1 MITLPYL
8 IAVSLCWLLLG
19 SFYYFLLRREKFF
32 HHNRFFLLAALI
44 GGGLIPLLDS
54 PFFASGP
61 EWQALYQVELP
72 PVVVIGYSPFQ
83 ASPTSAGQGLE
94 LWLPALAFVGG
105 LWALIRL
112 FRQLI
117 QILFL
122 VRQGEKIRFRGYW
135 LIRHPRVGSPFS
147 FLGLLFWSP
156 DAPTDG
162 EEAEIMLRHEKAHI
176 RQWHSLDI
184 LLLEGIG
191 ILFWWNPLWYFFR
204 KELSEVHEYL
214 ADQEAIQET
223 NVKRYGQLLIEQCLK
238 GPGFQLT
245 HGWNHSS
252 LKNRIQMLTQKKSQR
267 NKRWK
272 YLLALPLVLVLIWAC
287 ENVRDVEP
295 EGETYQGDLDKVVVS
310 GYKQNLYGKGSK
322 EDQAVFD
329 SDSYR
334 KDQEAGEQK
343 VFKVVQEMPKFGDC
357 EGLNGDELK
366 KCSDHALLNYIY
378 KNINYPAEAREANVQ
393 GIVVASMT
401 IFKDGS
407 IGDVSIA
414 RSVHPA
420 LDKEVIRIMTTMSK
434 WKPGKQNG
442 EAVNVRIHLPVKF
455 RLEEL

>member
-1 MITLPYL
+1 M
-8 IAVSLCWLLLG
+8 
-19 SFYYFLLRREKFF
+19 
-32 HHNRFFLLAALI
+32 LAALI

-72 PVVVIGYSPFQ
+72 PVVVIGYSSFE
-83 ASPTSAGQGLE
+83 ASPTSGGQGLD

-112 FRQLI
+112 LRQLFR
-117 QILFL
+117 ILLL
-122 VRQGEKIRFRGYW
+122 VRQGEKIRCRGYW
-135 LIRHPRVGSPFS
+135 LIRHPRVSSPFS

-162 EEAEIMLRHEKAHI
+162 GEAEIMLRHEKAHI
-176 RQWHSLDI
+176 RQWHSLDM

-214 ADQEAIQET
+214 ADQEATQET
-223 NVKRYGQLLIEQCLK
+223 NVKRYGQLLIEPCLR

-295 EGETYQGDLDKVVVS
+295 A
-310 GYKQNLYGKGSK
+310 LYDKGSK

-334 KDQEAGEQK
+334 KDQEAGEQE

-357 EGLNGDELK
+357 EGLNGNDLK
-366 KCSDHALLNYIY
+366 KCSDQSLLNFVY
-378 KNINYPAEAREANVQ
+378 KNINYPAEAREANAQ

-401 IFKDGS
+401 VFKDGS

-420 LDKEVIRIMTTMSK
+420 LDEEVIRITTTMPR

-442 EAVNVRIHLPVKF
+442 EAVNVRVSLPVKF
-455 RLEEL
+455 RLEDL